1 MRRFERA
8 FSVLLLG
15 VVAGTTSCVNKMIR
29 QPEIELTDVKLG
41 GIGLRGGT
49 IVAELEIK
57 NPNSFDL
64 ETNSISYD
72 LKVSD
77 RDANNNERWLDFA
90 KGVFSERIQVEDG
103 STQRVEIPIEFTY
116 SAASGAIRSIMDR
129 GTFNYQ
135 VEGVVSLRQ
144 PLDRNIPFR
153 RRGNISL
160 QGVR

>member
-8 FSVLLLG
+8 FLTILMG
-15 VVAGTTSCVNKMIR
+15 AGLMSTGCVNKMIR
-29 QPEIELTDVKLG
+29 QPEIALTNVKIG

-64 ETNSISYD
+64 ETESIRYD

-77 RDANNNERWLDFA
+77 RDANNQERWLDFA
-90 KGVFSERIQVEDG
+90 KGVFQEKIQVQDG
-103 STQRVEIPIEFTY
+103 QTAKVEIPIEFKY

-135 VEGVVSLRQ
+135 VDGVVNLRQ
-144 PLDRNIPFR
+144 PLNRDIPFS